1 MRPLRSAY
9 PHIDVTFGVLLGALE
24 QDRNHVA
31 TIRDV
36 ARIAGVSITTVS
48 ATINGTK
55 PVSETLRRR
64 VWEAVEAAGY
74 HPDPIAR
81 HLRSGVSTTVG
92 LIVPDIATP
101 WAAHLARA
109 MQAALTER
117 GYNMLFASNQDDPE
131 REFKEIELFNA
142 HRVAGTV
149 LASTS
154 HGENYA
160 ARLAT
165 LLHGPTVLVDRV
177 VPGLALDCVTDD
189 NHLGAQLIT
198 RYLLRLGHR
207 RIAFLAGRPGIS
219 PSDERLEGFV
229 RTLQEAGVSME
240 ADLVRRSVHRYEH
253 AYDAVQELM
262 SRPSPPTAI
271 MCINIAQQLGTM
283 AGLKSLGVSVPGDV
297 SVASFDGFHP
307 AEGYAPSTTSLA
319 QDIGGISAQAAELLL
334 QRIAGSTEPPRLVRV
349 APSLKVRESCAPP
362 RSDR

>member
-1 MRPLRSAY
+1 MS
-9 PHIDVTFGVLLGALE
+9 
-24 QDRNHVA
+24 

-36 ARIAGVSITTVS
+36 ARLAGVSITTVS

-55 PVSETLRRR
+55 PVSEALRRR
-64 VWEAVEAAGY
+64 VWAAVEEAGY

-101 WAAHLARA
+101 WAAHLAKA
-109 MQAALTER
+109 MQAALAER
-117 GYNMLFASNQDDPE
+117 GYNTLFASNEDDPE

-142 HRVAGTV
+142 HRVAGT
-149 LASTS
+149 LIASTS

-165 LLHGPTVLVDRV
+165 LLGGPAVLVDRI

-189 NHLGAQLIT
+189 NHLGAQLLT
-198 RYLLRLGHR
+198 SYLLRLGHR

-219 PSDERLEGFV
+219 PSDERLEGFA
-229 RTLQEAGVSME
+229 RTLAEAGVPLE
-240 ADLVRRSVHRYEH
+240 DDLVRRSVHRYEH
-253 AYDAVQELM
+253 ARNAVQELM
-262 SRPSPPTAI
+262 SRPAPPTAI

-283 AGLKSLGVSVPGDV
+283 AGLKSLGIGVPADV

-307 AEGYAPSTTSLA
+307 AEGYTPSTTSLM
-319 QDIGGISAQAAELLL
+319 QDIAEISAQAVELLL

-349 APSLKVRESCAPP
+349 APSLRVRESCAPP
-362 RSDR
+362 RD

>member
-1 MRPLRSAY
+1 MS
-9 PHIDVTFGVLLGALE
+9 
-24 QDRNHVA
+24 

-36 ARIAGVSITTVS
+36 ARLAGVSITTVS

-55 PVSETLRRR
+55 PVSEALRRR
-64 VWEAVEAAGY
+64 VWAAVKEADY

-101 WAAHLARA
+101 WAAHLAKA
-109 MQAALTER
+109 MQSALAER
-117 GYNMLFASNQDDPE
+117 GYSTLFASNEDDPE
-131 REFKEIELFNA
+131 REFKQIELFNA
-142 HRVAGTV
+142 HRVAGILV
-149 LASTS
+149 ASTS

-160 ARLAT
+160 TRLAA
-165 LLHGPTVLVDRV
+165 LLGGPAVLVDRV

-189 NHLGAQLIT
+189 NHLGAQLLT
-198 RYLLRLGHR
+198 SYLLRLGHR

-229 RTLQEAGVSME
+229 RTLEEAGVPRDE
-240 ADLVRRSVHRYEH
+240 ALVRRSVHRYEQAH
-253 AYDAVQELM
+253 DAVQDLM
-262 SRPSPPTAI
+262 SRPVPPTAI
-271 MCINIAQQLGTM
+271 LCINIAQQLGTM
-283 AGLKSLGVSVPGDV
+283 AGLKSLGIGVPGDV

-307 AEGYAPSTTSLA
+307 AVGYTPSTTSLM
-319 QDIGGISAQAAELLL
+319 QDIGRISAEAVKLLV

-362 RSDR
+362 RAG